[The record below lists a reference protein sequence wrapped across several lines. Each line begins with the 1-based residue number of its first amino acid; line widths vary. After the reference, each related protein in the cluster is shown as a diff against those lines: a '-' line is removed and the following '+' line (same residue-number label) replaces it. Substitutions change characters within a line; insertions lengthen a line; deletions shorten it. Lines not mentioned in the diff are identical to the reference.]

1 MQGVLKMAIGGKTV
15 KRLGDLL
22 VQAGKINNFQLQ
34 EALKKQ
40 KFLGK
45 KIGEVLITEG
55 LVTVEDILEV
65 LEKQIGIKRVNLELM
80 NIDKKAIKSVPQNL
94 CMKNDLMPFGFNEN
108 KIKVAMW
115 DPLNIFAMDDI
126 YIASG
131 FEVEP
136 YLATKDEIRRAIE
149 RQYSDE
155 QVVKAA
161 EELSKEKQGDLKTQL
176 NNEETF
182 DDIKNAPVVKMIDYL
197 IKNAIEQRASDIHIE
212 PYEKFVRIRYR
223 IDGQLHQVS
232 NLSVDSLAPLVT
244 RIKIM
249 ANLNIAEKRV
259 PQDGRIITRLTD
271 KEVDLRVSI
280 LPMING
286 EKVVIRVLNRDG
298 YEIGKNSLGMSEE
311 ELKVLDNM
319 ITNPHGIILVTGP
332 TGSGKST
339 TLYTI
344 LNELNDEDKNIITI
358 EDPVEYIMEGINQV
372 NVNTKSGLT
381 FASGLRSILR
391 QDPDAVMIGEI
402 RDSETAQIAVRAAIT
417 GHLVLSTLHTNDAPS
432 SVVRLVD
439 MGIEPYLV
447 ATSISGVIA
456 QRLVKKICS
465 KCKKEYKA
473 SVHEKRILAIDPY
486 EEVILHKGEGCA
498 YCNNTGYVGRTGVYE
513 MMEITREHKEAILS
527 DKSSDEL
534 RDISVEKGMKTLGI
548 ACKSLVLQGIT
559 TVDELAKIAFLNE

>member
-1 MQGVLKMAIGGKTV
+1 MAIGGKQV

-40 KFLGK
+40 RNLGK
-45 KIGEVLITEG
+45 KIGEILIGEG
-55 LVTVEDILEV
+55 YVTVEDILEV
-65 LEKQIGIKRVNLELM
+65 LEKQTGIKRINLELTT
-80 NIDKKAIKSVPQNL
+80 IDKRAIKAVPENI
-94 CMKNDLMPFGFNEN
+94 CAKNDLVPFGFNEN

-115 DPLNIFAMDDI
+115 DPLNIFAIDDI

-136 YLATKDEIRRAIE
+136 YLATRDEIKRIIE
-149 RQYSDE
+149 KQYSSE
-155 QVVKAA
+155 QVIKAA
-161 EELSKEKQGDLKTQL
+161 EELSKEKQ
-176 NNEETF
+176 EEGRSQIGTEESF

-212 PYEKFVRIRYR
+212 PYEKIVRIRYR
-223 IDGQLHQVS
+223 IDGQLQQVS
-232 NLSVDSLAPLVT
+232 TLSIDSLPPLVT

-249 ANLNIAEKRV
+249 ANLNIAEKRL

-280 LPMING
+280 LPMISG
-286 EKVVIRVLNRDG
+286 EKIVIRVLSRDG
-298 YEIGKNSLGMSEE
+298 YQIGRSSLGMSEE
-311 ELKVLDNM
+311 ELQSLDNM
-319 ITNPHGIILVTGP
+319 IKNPHGIILVTGP

-344 LNELNDEDKNIITI
+344 LNQLNDEMKNIITI
-358 EDPVEYIMEGINQV
+358 EDPVEYMMEGINQV
-372 NVNTKSGLT
+372 NVNVKAGLT

-391 QDPDAVMIGEI
+391 QDPDIVMIGEI

-456 QRLVKKICS
+456 QRLVKKICD
-465 KCKKEYKA
+465 KCKKPYIA
-473 SVHEKRILAIDPY
+473 TNYEKRILAMS
-486 EEVILHKGEGCA
+486 EEKELVLHKGEGCA
-498 YCNNTGYVGRTGVYE
+498 FCNNTGYMGRTGVYE
-513 MMEITREHKEAILS
+513 LMEVSREHKEAILNS
-527 DKSSDEL
+527 KSSDEIKDL
-534 RDISVEKGMKTLGI
+534 SIRSGMRTLGT
-548 ACKSLVLQGIT
+548 ACRDLVIKGVT
-559 TVDELAKIAFLNE
+559 TVDELAKIAFLSE

>member
-1 MQGVLKMAIGGKTV
+1 MAIGGKQV

-22 VQAGKINNFQLQ
+22 VQAGKITNFQLQ

-45 KIGEVLITEG
+45 KIGEVLIAEG
-55 LVTVEDILEV
+55 YVTIEDILEV
-65 LEKQIGIKRVNLELM
+65 LEKQTGITRINLEL
-80 NIDKKAIKSVPQNL
+80 NTIDKRAIKAVPENICL
-94 CMKNDLMPFGFNEN
+94 KNDLIPFGFDGN

-115 DPLNIFAMDDI
+115 DPLNIFAIDDI

-131 FEVEP
+131 FEVEA
-136 YLATKDEIRRAIE
+136 YLATRDEIKRTIE

-155 QVVKAA
+155 QVTKAA
-161 EELSKEKQGDLKTQL
+161 EELSKEKQGDSKSQG
-176 NNEETF
+176 NVDETF

-197 IKNAIEQRASDIHIE
+197 IRNAIEQRASDIHIE
-212 PYEKFVRIRYR
+212 PYEKIVRIRYR
-223 IDGQLHQVS
+223 IDGQLQQVS
-232 NLSVDSLAPLVT
+232 TLSIDSLPPLVT

-249 ANLNIAEKRV
+249 ANLNIAEKRL

-280 LPMING
+280 LPMISG
-286 EKVVIRVLNRDG
+286 EKIVIRVLSRDG
-298 YEIGKNSLGMSEE
+298 YQIGRSSLGMSEE
-311 ELKVLDNM
+311 ELQSLDNM
-319 ITNPHGIILVTGP
+319 TKNPHGIILVTGP

-344 LNELNDEDKNIITI
+344 LNELNDEGKNIITI

-381 FASGLRSILR
+381 FANGLRSILR
-391 QDPDAVMIGEI
+391 QDPDIVMIGEI
-402 RDSETAQIAVRAAIT
+402 RDNETAQIAVRAAIT

-473 SVHEKRILAIDPY
+473 SVHEKKILAMDPY
-486 EEVILHKGEGCA
+486 EELILHKGEGCA

-513 MMEITREHKEAILS
+513 LMEITREHKEAILS

-534 RDISVEKGMKTLGI
+534 RDISIEKGMKTLGL
-548 ACKSLVLQGIT
+548 ACKSLVLQGVT

>member
-1 MQGVLKMAIGGKTV
+1 MAIGGKQV

-45 KIGEVLITEG
+45 KIGEVLIAEG
-55 LVTVEDILEV
+55 YVTVEDILEV
-65 LEKQIGIKRVNLELM
+65 LEKQTGIKRINLELTT
-80 NIDKKAIKSVPQNL
+80 IDKRAIKAVPENICL
-94 CMKNDLMPFGFNEN
+94 KNDLIPFGFDGN

-115 DPLNIFAMDDI
+115 DPLNIFAIDDI

-131 FEVEP
+131 FEVET
-136 YLATKDEIRRAIE
+136 YLATRDEIKRTIE

-155 QVVKAA
+155 QVTKAA
-161 EELSKEKQGDLKTQL
+161 EELSKEKQGDSKSQG
-176 NNEETF
+176 NVEETF

-212 PYEKFVRIRYR
+212 PYEKIVRIRYR
-223 IDGQLHQVS
+223 IDGQLQQVS
-232 NLSVDSLAPLVT
+232 TLSIDSLPPLVT

-249 ANLNIAEKRV
+249 ANLNIAEKRL

-280 LPMING
+280 LPMISG
-286 EKVVIRVLNRDG
+286 EKIVIRVLSRDG
-298 YEIGKNSLGMSEE
+298 YQIGRSSLGMSEE
-311 ELKVLDNM
+311 ELKTLDNM
-319 ITNPHGIILVTGP
+319 IRNPHGIILVTGP

-344 LNELNDEDKNIITI
+344 LNELNDEGKNIITI

-381 FASGLRSILR
+381 FASGLRSVLR
-391 QDPDAVMIGEI
+391 QDPDIVMIGEI
-402 RDSETAQIAVRAAIT
+402 RDNETAQIAVRAAIT

-465 KCKKEYKA
+465 KCKREYKA
-473 SVHEKRILAIDPY
+473 SVHEKKILAMDPY
-486 EEVILHKGEGCA
+486 EEVILHKGDGCA

-513 MMEITREHKEAILS
+513 LMEITREHKEAILS

-534 RDISVEKGMKTLGI
+534 RDISIEKGMKTLGL
-548 ACKSLVLQGIT
+548 ACRSLVLQGIT

>member
-1 MQGVLKMAIGGKTV
+1 MAIGGKPI

-22 VQAGKINNFQLQ
+22 VQAGKITNYQLQ

-45 KIGEVLITEG
+45 KIGEVLIAEG
-55 LVTVEDILEV
+55 YVTVEDILEV
-65 LEKQIGIKRVNLELM
+65 LEKQTGIKRINLELI
-80 NIDKKAIKSVPQNL
+80 NIDKKAIKSVPENI
-94 CMKNDLMPFGFNEN
+94 CSKNDLIPFGFNEN

-115 DPLNIFAMDDI
+115 DPLNIFAVDDI

-131 FEVEP
+131 FEVDP
-136 YLATKDEIRRAIE
+136 YLATREEIKRAIE
-149 RQYSDE
+149 RQYSDQ
-155 QVVKAA
+155 QVMKAA
-161 EELSKEKQGDLKTQL
+161 EELSKEKQGDLKGQGS
-176 NNEETF
+176 NEETF

-212 PYEKFVRIRYR
+212 PYEKVVRIRYR
-223 IDGQLHQVS
+223 IDGQLQQVS
-232 NLSVDSLAPLVT
+232 TLSIDSLPPLVT

-249 ANLNIAEKRV
+249 ANLNIAEKRL

-280 LPMING
+280 LPMISG
-286 EKVVIRVLNRDG
+286 EKIVIRVLSRDG
-298 YEIGKNSLGMSEE
+298 YQIGRSSLGMNEE
-311 ELKVLDNM
+311 ELKTLDNM
-319 ITNPHGIILVTGP
+319 IRNPHGIVLVTGP

-344 LNELNDEDKNIITI
+344 LNELNDEGKNIITI

-391 QDPDAVMIGEI
+391 QDPDIVMIGEI
-402 RDSETAQIAVRAAIT
+402 RDNETAQIAVRAAIT

-465 KCKKEYKA
+465 KCKKSYMASEY
-473 SVHEKRILAIDPY
+473 EKKILAVDP
-486 EEVILHKGEGCA
+486 EKELILHKGEGCA
-498 YCNNTGYVGRTGVYE
+498 FCNNTGYVGRTGVYE
-513 MMEITREHKEAILS
+513 IMEITREHKEAILS
-527 DKSSDEL
+527 SNSSDEL
-534 RDISVEKGMKTLGI
+534 RDLSIEKGMKTLG
-548 ACKSLVLQGIT
+548 ASCKTLVIQGVT
-559 TVDELAKIAFLNE
+559 TVEELAKIAFLSE